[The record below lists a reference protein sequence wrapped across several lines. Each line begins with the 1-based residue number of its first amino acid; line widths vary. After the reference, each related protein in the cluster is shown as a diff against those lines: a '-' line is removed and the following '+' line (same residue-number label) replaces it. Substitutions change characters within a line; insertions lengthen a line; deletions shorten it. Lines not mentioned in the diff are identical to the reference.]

1 MNGSSVVYQSSGT
14 YSSGNFTI
22 YPGDSVA
29 ATLSGTS
36 GNYSQSELFMD
47 EGATPVANDLGCGYG
62 DSSASIATYYLGAN
76 GTIIA
81 IVSNG
86 LAACE

>member
-1 MNGSSVVYQSSGT
+1 VNGSSVVYQSAGS
-14 YSSGNFTI
+14 SASGNFAI

-36 GNYSQSELFMD
+36 GNYSQSELFLN
-47 EGATPVANDLGCGYG
+47 EGATPVANDLDCGPS

-81 IVSNG
+81 IVSNDVG
-86 LAACE
+86 SCE